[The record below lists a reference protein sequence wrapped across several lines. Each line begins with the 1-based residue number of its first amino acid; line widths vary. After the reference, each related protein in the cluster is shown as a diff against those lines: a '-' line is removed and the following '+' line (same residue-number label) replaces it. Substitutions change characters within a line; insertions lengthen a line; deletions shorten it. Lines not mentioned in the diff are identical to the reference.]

1 MNVVQ
6 VLAYIR
12 FFSGWPALMLELFKY
27 LDDAVTLKPV
37 SDPIFEY
44 GQSKFDKANAT
55 LTDYRMKN
63 MGIQDSSLTK
73 SLGFFTLGLLLL
85 VLLVLVYFAFKASK
99 NPKSLVSKMREK
111 LEKKLFYSSFLR
123 YMIVSN
129 LELNFTAWAFL
140 ISQWSFESI

>member
-99 NPKSLVSKMREK
+99 NPKSLISKMREK

>member
-27 LDDAVTLKPV
+27 LDYAVTLKPV

-99 NPKSLVSKMREK
+99 NPKSLISKMREK